1 MRKIFAAGVVG
12 LALVAGQAAASA
24 QSAAAVRAGDRIGA
38 TVTEGEELLGLPL
51 FILIPA
57 AIAAVVII
65 DEVVNDDSDSD

>member
-38 TVTEGEELLGLPL
+38 TVTEGDELLGLPL